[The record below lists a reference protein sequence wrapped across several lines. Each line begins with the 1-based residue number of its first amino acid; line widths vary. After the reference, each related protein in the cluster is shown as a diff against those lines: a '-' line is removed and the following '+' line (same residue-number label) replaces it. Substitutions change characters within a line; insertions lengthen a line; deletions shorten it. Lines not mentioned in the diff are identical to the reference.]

1 MKFNTSQGKE
11 LHQLSLFTDVVFE
24 KKKKKLGQNV
34 SNEDILLYQ
43 QRLNE
48 ISTDIYNLLIE
59 MSEEFEIKSVFP
71 KLHKFQLDESLNL

>member
-1 MKFNTSQGKE
+1 MKFNTSQAKE
-11 LHQLSLFTDVVFE
+11 LHQLSLFTDMVFD
-24 KKKKKLGQNV
+24 KMYKKLGQNV

-59 MSEEFEIKSVFP
+59 MSEEFEIKSVIP
-71 KLHKFQLDESLNL
+71 KLEKFQ

>member
-1 MKFNTSQGKE
+1 MKFNTSQAKE
-11 LHQLSLFTDVVFE
+11 LHQLSLFTDVVFD
-24 KKKKKLGQNV
+24 KMYKKLGQNV

-59 MSEEFEIKSVFP
+59 MSEEFEIKSVIP
-71 KLHKFQLDESLNL
+71 KFEKFQI

>member
-1 MKFNTSQGKE
+1 MKFSTSQAKE
-11 LHQLSLFTDVVFE
+11 LHQLSLFTDVVFD
-24 KKKKKLGQNV
+24 KMYKKLGQNV

-59 MSEEFEIKSVFP
+59 MSEEFEIKSLIP
-71 KLHKFQLDESLNL
+71 KLEKFQI

>member
-1 MKFNTSQGKE
+1 MKFNTSQAKE
-11 LHQLSLFTDVVFE
+11 LHQLSLFTDVVFD
-24 KKKKKLGQNV
+24 KMYKKLGQNV

-59 MSEEFEIKSVFP
+59 MSEEFEIKVLS
-71 KLHKFQLDESLNL
+71 QN

>member
-1 MKFNTSQGKE
+1 MKFNTSQAKE
-11 LHQLSLFTDVVFE
+11 LHQLSLFTDVVFD
-24 KKKKKLGQNV
+24 KMYKQLGQNV

-59 MSEEFEIKSVFP
+59 MSEEFEIKSVIP
-71 KLHKFQLDESLNL
+71 KLEKFQI

>member
-1 MKFNTSQGKE
+1 MKFNTSQAKE
-11 LHQLSLFTDVVFE
+11 LHQLSLFTDVIFD
-24 KKKKKLGQNV
+24 KMYKKLGQNV

-59 MSEEFEIKSVFP
+59 MSEEFEIKSVIP
-71 KLHKFQLDESLNL
+71 KLEKFQI

>member
-1 MKFNTSQGKE
+1 MKFNTSRAKE
-11 LHQLSLFTDVVFE
+11 LHQLSLFTDVVFD
-24 KKKKKLGQNV
+24 KMYKKLGQNV

-59 MSEEFEIKSVFP
+59 MSEEFEIKSVIP
-71 KLHKFQLDESLNL
+71 KLEKFQI

>member
-1 MKFNTSQGKE
+1 MKFNTSQAKE
-11 LHQLSLFTDVVFE
+11 LHQLSLFTDVVFD
-24 KKKKKLGQNV
+24 KMYKKLGQNV

-59 MSEEFEIKSVFP
+59 MSEEFEIKSVIP
-71 KLHKFQLDESLNL
+71 KLEKFKI

>member
-1 MKFNTSQGKE
+1 MKFNTSQAKE
-11 LHQLSLFTDVVFE
+11 LHQLSLFTDVVFD
-24 KKKKKLGQNV
+24 KMYKKLGQNV

-59 MSEEFEIKSVFP
+59 MSEEFEIKSVIP
-71 KLHKFQLDESLNL
+71 KLEKLQI

>member
-1 MKFNTSQGKE
+1 MKFNTSQAKE
-11 LHQLSLFTDVVFE
+11 LHQLSLFTDVVFD
-24 KKKKKLGQNV
+24 KMYKKLGQNV

-59 MSEEFEIKSVFP
+59 LSEEFEIKSVIP
-71 KLHKFQLDESLNL
+71 KLEKFQI

>member
-1 MKFNTSQGKE
+1 MKFNTSQAKE
-11 LHQLSLFTDVVFE
+11 LHQLSLFTDVVFDKMY
-24 KKKKKLGQNV
+24 KKPGQNV

-59 MSEEFEIKSVFP
+59 MSEEFEIKSVIP
-71 KLHKFQLDESLNL
+71 KLEKFQI

>member
-1 MKFNTSQGKE
+1 MKFNTSQAKE
-11 LHQLSLFTDVVFE
+11 LHQLPLFTDVVFD
-24 KKKKKLGQNV
+24 KMYKKLGQNV

-59 MSEEFEIKSVFP
+59 MSEEFEIKSVIP
-71 KLHKFQLDESLNL
+71 KLEKFQI

>member
-11 LHQLSLFTDVVFE
+11 LHQLSLFTDVVFD
-24 KKKKKLGQNV
+24 KMYKKLGQNV

-59 MSEEFEIKSVFP
+59 MSEEFEIKSLIP
-71 KLHKFQLDESLNL
+71 KLEKFQI

>member
-1 MKFNTSQGKE
+1 MKFNT
-11 LHQLSLFTDVVFE
+11 LFTDVVFD
-24 KKKKKLGQNV
+24 KMYKKLGQNV

-59 MSEEFEIKSVFP
+59 MSEEFEIKSVIP
-71 KLHKFQLDESLNL
+71 KLEKFQI

>member
-1 MKFNTSQGKE
+1 MQLNTSQAKE
-11 LHQLSLFTDVVFE
+11 LHQLSLFTDVVFD
-24 KKKKKLGQNV
+24 KMYKKLGQNV

-59 MSEEFEIKSVFP
+59 MSEEFEIKSVIP
-71 KLHKFQLDESLNL
+71 KLEKFQI

>member
-1 MKFNTSQGKE
+1 MKFNTSQAKE
-11 LHQLSLFTDVVFE
+11 LHQLSLFTEVVFD
-24 KKKKKLGQNV
+24 KMYKKLGQNV

-59 MSEEFEIKSVFP
+59 MSEEFEIKSVIP
-71 KLHKFQLDESLNL
+71 KLEKFQL

>member
-1 MKFNTSQGKE
+1 MKFNTSQAKE
-11 LHQLSLFTDVVFE
+11 LHQLSLFTDVVFN
-24 KKKKKLGQNV
+24 KMYKKLGQNV

-59 MSEEFEIKSVFP
+59 MSEEFEIKSVIP
-71 KLHKFQLDESLNL
+71 KLEKFQI

>member
-11 LHQLSLFTDVVFE
+11 LHQLSLFTDVVFD
-24 KKKKKLGQNV
+24 KMYKKLGQNV

-48 ISTDIYNLLIE
+48 ISTDIYNLLIV
-59 MSEEFEIKSVFP
+59 MSEEFEIKSLIP
-71 KLHKFQLDESLNL
+71 KLEKFQI

>member
-1 MKFNTSQGKE
+1 MKFNTSQAKE
-11 LHQLSLFTDVVFE
+11 LHQLSLFTDVVFD
-24 KKKKKLGQNV
+24 KMYKKLGQNV

-59 MSEEFEIKSVFP
+59 MSEEFEIKSVIP
-71 KLHKFQLDESLNL
+71 KLEKFQ

>member
-1 MKFNTSQGKE
+1 MKFNTSQAKE
-11 LHQLSLFTDVVFE
+11 LHQLSLFTDVVFD
-24 KKKKKLGQNV
+24 KMYKKLGQNV

-59 MSEEFEIKSVFP
+59 MSEEFEIKSVIP
-71 KLHKFQLDESLNL
+71 KLEKYHN

>member
-1 MKFNTSQGKE
+1 MKFNTSQAKE
-11 LHQLSLFTDVVFE
+11 LHQLSLFTDVVFD
-24 KKKKKLGQNV
+24 KMYKKLGQNV

-59 MSEEFEIKSVFP
+59 MSEEFEIKSVIP
-71 KLHKFQLDESLNL
+71 KLEKFQV

>member
-1 MKFNTSQGKE
+1 MKFNTSQAKE
-11 LHQLSLFTDVVFE
+11 LHQLSLFTDVVFD
-24 KKKKKLGQNV
+24 KMYKKLGQNV

-59 MSEEFEIKSVFP
+59 MSEEFEIKSVIP
-71 KLHKFQLDESLNL
+71 KLEKF

>member
-1 MKFNTSQGKE
+1 MKFNTSQAKE
-11 LHQLSLFTDVVFE
+11 LHQLSLFTDVVFA
-24 KKKKKLGQNV
+24 KMYKKLGQNV

-59 MSEEFEIKSVFP
+59 MSEEFEIKSVIP
-71 KLHKFQLDESLNL
+71 KLEKFQI

>member
-1 MKFNTSQGKE
+1 MKFNTSQAKE
-11 LHQLSLFTDVVFE
+11 LHQLSLFTEVVFD
-24 KKKKKLGQNV
+24 KMYKKLVQNV

-59 MSEEFEIKSVFP
+59 MSEEFEIKSVIP
-71 KLHKFQLDESLNL
+71 KLEKFQI

>member
-1 MKFNTSQGKE
+1 MKFSTSQAKE
-11 LHQLSLFTDVVFE
+11 LHQLSLFTDVVFD
-24 KKKKKLGQNV
+24 KMYKKLGQNV

-59 MSEEFEIKSVFP
+59 MSEEFEIKSVIP
-71 KLHKFQLDESLNL
+71 KLEKFQI

>member
-1 MKFNTSQGKE
+1 MKFNTSQAKE
-11 LHQLSLFTDVVFE
+11 LHQLSLFTDVVFD
-24 KKKKKLGQNV
+24 KMYKKLGQNV

-59 MSEEFEIKSVFP
+59 MSEEFEIKSVIP
-71 KLHKFQLDESLNL
+71 KLEKFRI

>member
-1 MKFNTSQGKE
+1 MKFNTSQAKE
-11 LHQLSLFTDVVFE
+11 LHQLSLFTDVVFD
-24 KKKKKLGQNV
+24 KMYKKLGQNV

-59 MSEEFEIKSVFP
+59 MSEEFEIKSVIP
-71 KLHKFQLDESLNL
+71 KLEKFQL

>member
-1 MKFNTSQGKE
+1 MKFNTSQAKE
-11 LHQLSLFTDVVFE
+11 LHQLSLFTDVVFD
-24 KKKKKLGQNV
+24 KMYKKLGQNV

-59 MSEEFEIKSVFP
+59 MSEEFEIKSVIT
-71 KLHKFQLDESLNL
+71 KLEKFQI

>member
-1 MKFNTSQGKE
+1 MKFNTSQAKE
-11 LHQLSLFTDVVFE
+11 LHQLSLFTEVVFD
-24 KKKKKLGQNV
+24 KMYKKLGQNV

-59 MSEEFEIKSVFP
+59 MSEEFEIKSVIP
-71 KLHKFQLDESLNL
+71 KLEKFQI